1 RVAPQAAAGVEHE
14 RRVEQLPRHRERAA
28 GVAGEED
35 SLGEVGGRPEMCR
48 FARDR
53 RRRYGRLPAT
63 VAKRRTSPPALP
75 DAVRDAVERTVQAT
89 IGQAQTTRERTQRAA
104 DDLVR
109 GAEESAKS
117 VRKAIEGGRPAT
129 HDELRDLQEE
139 VRALARRLDAIEKR
153 LPARSGSTSRAKK
166 S

>member
-1 RVAPQAAAGVEHE
+1 
-14 RRVEQLPRHRERAA
+14 
-28 GVAGEED
+28 
-35 SLGEVGGRPEMCR
+35 M
-48 FARDR
+48 
-53 RRRYGRLPAT
+53 
-63 VAKRRTSPPALP
+63 AKRRTSPQRLP
-75 DAVRDAVERTVQAT
+75 DTVRDAVERTVQAT
-89 IGQAQTTRERTQRAA
+89 IGQAQSTREITQRGV

-129 HDELRDLQEE
+129 HDELRDLQKE

-153 LPARSGSTSRAKK
+153 LPGPAGSKSGAKK